1 MTRPPKATR
10 LLNRSLMHTAAR
22 LHYLDGLSQLEV
34 SRRMEVSTATVSRL
48 LGLAR
53 DEGIVRIQVV
63 DLDDADVLGEKLA
76 AALALKAV
84 RVIDGARA
92 AALSA
97 EVGALLLGAGLAPG
111 AVLTIGWGRT
121 VQSVIAAGL
130 PRVPGLV
137 VVPATGGMNETA
149 SHFQINEFMRKA
161 AAQLG
166 AEARFL
172 HAPSIVSAELRAVL
186 AETPDARARI
196 DEAALGVVKAGVVRD
211 LGNKASCVLLDAVC
225 AVPGVVDQA
234 VLGRDTGLLV
244 GLDASGWDVD
254 AAGYRISKLVAGG
267 GCAPGARARRDRGQA
282 DGLSSPRP
290 ARGEC
295 HQPRHHPRLHRRFR
309 CAGSVAGG
317 RDPDLSAGR
326 RKRRRLSRGLS
337 GADR

>member
-1 MTRPPKATR
+1 MTRPPKTTR

-149 SHFQINEFMRKA
+149 SHFQINEFVRKA

-186 AETPDARARI
+186 TRDPDTAPILAAWGRADAASVGI
-196 DEAALGVVKAGVVRD
+196 GLHHPGTAPAAEAAVGDVVRHY
-211 LGNKASCVLLDAVC
+211 V
-225 AVPGVVDQA
+225 
-234 VLGRDTGLLV
+234 
-244 GLDASGWDVD
+244 DASG
-254 AAGYRISKLVAGG
+254 
-267 GCAPGARARRDRGQA
+267 RDITWPGQA
-282 DGLSSPRP
+282 DLMAISRAELQRIPLSIGL
-290 ARGEC
+290 AM
-295 HQPRHHPRLHRRFR
+295 
-309 CAGSVAGG
+309 G
-317 RDPDLSAGR
+317 RDKAASIIGAAR
-326 RKRRRLSRGLS
+326 S
-337 GADR
+337 GMINTLVTDTRAATAMLELLDGGA

>member
-149 SHFQINEFMRKA
+149 SHFQINEFVRKA

-186 AETPDARARI
+186 TRDPDTAPILTAWGRADAAI
-196 DEAALGVVKAGVVRD
+196 VGIGLPHPGTGPGTEAEAAVGDVVRHY
-211 LGNKASCVLLDAVC
+211 V
-225 AVPGVVDQA
+225 
-234 VLGRDTGLLV
+234 
-244 GLDASGWDVD
+244 DASG
-254 AAGYRISKLVAGG
+254 
-267 GCAPGARARRDRGQA
+267 RDITWPGQA
-282 DGLSSPRP
+282 DLMAISRAELQRIPLSIGL
-290 ARGEC
+290 AM
-295 HQPRHHPRLHRRFR
+295 
-309 CAGSVAGG
+309 G
-317 RDPDLSAGR
+317 RDKAAAIIGAARSGMINTLVTDTRAATAMLDLLG
-326 RKRRRLSRGLS
+326 G
-337 GADR
+337 GA

>member
-149 SHFQINEFMRKA
+149 SHSQINEFVRKA

-186 AETPDARARI
+186 TRDPDTAPILAAWGRADAAI
-196 DEAALGVVKAGVVRD
+196 VGIGLPHPGTEAEAAVGDVVRHY
-211 LGNKASCVLLDAVC
+211 V
-225 AVPGVVDQA
+225 
-234 VLGRDTGLLV
+234 
-244 GLDASGWDVD
+244 DASG
-254 AAGYRISKLVAGG
+254 
-267 GCAPGARARRDRGQA
+267 RDITWPGQA
-282 DGLSSPRP
+282 DLMAISRAELQRIPLSIGL
-290 ARGEC
+290 AM
-295 HQPRHHPRLHRRFR
+295 
-309 CAGSVAGG
+309 G
-317 RDPDLSAGR
+317 RDKAAAIIGAAR
-326 RKRRRLSRGLS
+326 S
-337 GADR
+337 GMINTLVTDTRAATAMLELLDGGA

>member
-92 AALSA
+92 AALST

-149 SHFQINEFMRKA
+149 SHFQINEFVRKA

-186 AETPDARARI
+186 TRDPDTAPILAAWGRADAAI
-196 DEAALGVVKAGVVRD
+196 VGIGLPHPGTEAEAAVGDVVRHY
-211 LGNKASCVLLDAVC
+211 V
-225 AVPGVVDQA
+225 
-234 VLGRDTGLLV
+234 
-244 GLDASGWDVD
+244 DASG
-254 AAGYRISKLVAGG
+254 
-267 GCAPGARARRDRGQA
+267 RDITWPGQA
-282 DGLSSPRP
+282 DLMAISRAELQRIPLSIGL
-290 ARGEC
+290 AM
-295 HQPRHHPRLHRRFR
+295 
-309 CAGSVAGG
+309 G
-317 RDPDLSAGR
+317 RDKAAAIIGAAR
-326 RKRRRLSRGLS
+326 S
-337 GADR
+337 GMINTLVTDTRAATAMLELLDGGA

>member
-149 SHFQINEFMRKA
+149 SHFQINEFVRKA

-186 AETPDARARI
+186 TRDPDTAPILAAWGRADAAI
-196 DEAALGVVKAGVVRD
+196 VGIGLPHPGTEAEAAVGDVVRHY
-211 LGNKASCVLLDAVC
+211 V
-225 AVPGVVDQA
+225 
-234 VLGRDTGLLV
+234 
-244 GLDASGWDVD
+244 DASG
-254 AAGYRISKLVAGG
+254 
-267 GCAPGARARRDRGQA
+267 RDITWPGQA
-282 DGLSSPRP
+282 DLMAISRAELQRTPLSIGL
-290 ARGEC
+290 AM
-295 HQPRHHPRLHRRFR
+295 
-309 CAGSVAGG
+309 G
-317 RDPDLSAGR
+317 RDKAAAIIGSAR
-326 RKRRRLSRGLS
+326 S
-337 GADR
+337 GMINTLVTDTRAATAMLELLDGGA

>member
-1 MTRPPKATR
+1 MTRPPKTTR

-53 DEGIVRIQVV
+53 DEGIVRFQVV

-84 RVIDGARA
+84 RVIDSARA

-97 EVGALLLGAGLAPG
+97 EVGSLLLGAGLAPG

-149 SHFQINEFMRKA
+149 SHFQINEFVRKA

-186 AETPDARARI
+186 TRDPDTAPILAAWGRA
-196 DEAALGVVKAGVVRD
+196 DAAIVGIGLHHPGTAPAADAAVGDVVRHY
-211 LGNKASCVLLDAVC
+211 V
-225 AVPGVVDQA
+225 
-234 VLGRDTGLLV
+234 
-244 GLDASGWDVD
+244 DASG
-254 AAGYRISKLVAGG
+254 
-267 GCAPGARARRDRGQA
+267 RDITWPGQA
-282 DGLSSPRP
+282 DLMAISRAELQRIPLSIGL
-290 ARGEC
+290 AM
-295 HQPRHHPRLHRRFR
+295 
-309 CAGSVAGG
+309 G
-317 RDPDLSAGR
+317 RDKAAAIIGSARSGMINTLVTDTRAATAMLDLLG
-326 RKRRRLSRGLS
+326 G
-337 GADR
+337 GA

>member
-111 AVLTIGWGRT
+111 AVRVSPAHAAGGEEQLVGIAGAGAVEYDDR
-121 VQSVIAAGL
+121 SVPRQASRAQRPSRNSTTGIAAT
-130 PRVPGLV
+130 R
-137 VVPATGGMNETA
+137 
-149 SHFQINEFMRKA
+149 
-161 AAQLG
+161 
-166 AEARFL
+166 
-172 HAPSIVSAELRAVL
+172 
-186 AETPDARARI
+186 
-196 DEAALGVVKAGVVRD
+196 
-211 LGNKASCVLLDAVC
+211 
-225 AVPGVVDQA
+225 
-234 VLGRDTGLLV
+234 
-244 GLDASGWDVD
+244 
-254 AAGYRISKLVAGG
+254 
-267 GCAPGARARRDRGQA
+267 
-282 DGLSSPRP
+282 
-290 ARGEC
+290 
-295 HQPRHHPRLHRRFR
+295 
-309 CAGSVAGG
+309 
-317 RDPDLSAGR
+317 
-326 RKRRRLSRGLS
+326 
-337 GADR
+337 